1 MIEITTNKPLV
12 EAVTPNQDAVRD
24 SVNPQAGLRDLGD
37 ALGKATQFL
46 EGIRRDNAFAT
57 ANTRYTEL
65 SFKAVQDFHDF
76 TNSLDTRDS
85 LQAGDKIKEY
95 VDGRIR
101 SAYDRFLSSISHRD
115 VRKKF
120 QAQVEHDI
128 RDYHTK
134 GVDIQIGAT
143 QRAQEDNLNMTVGLA
158 AAHVLHDPSNE
169 NYFQRVQ
176 SITDHIHSLPIDLR
190 LKQKLLSEAK
200 EKLNTNQIIGAHKR
214 NPQVFENFIRAF
226 YKKGHT
232 PKDSTSLSDVSSSAR
247 ERSLEIVED
256 VSKSIGLAG
265 WDRLD
270 DTKRRHLLE
279 HLLSR
284 DNALNTKLRT
294 KTQAQARRIDAQL
307 NQGITV
313 KPSELISLEDYT
325 QAYGVDQGTELYN
338 LQQLKFAAAPDV
350 ARIKLMSTS
359 EAKEFF
365 QKVDDD
371 YASNPSLSLASTIMA
386 TKYKEMLEKSH
397 RQSMKELN
405 QDAISWGIKHKQID
419 PLRFDTEES
428 FADSLSQR
436 AGFVKKIKD
445 DHNLTTSHFNKTE
458 ENQLRT
464 QLVKRPTSEAVD
476 LIRGAYNTL
485 SDSDKEGVRSSFA
498 HIEDNGLSAVVRL
511 SSEFSDDAKNASM
524 VVLDGMK
531 HKKDIETRY
540 NTDHKSNKFDTLYA
554 SYINKPLTNLERSTV
569 GGDFIKDKEAIKLY
583 ILGDMKNT
591 GNYTLNGKRVEDAM
605 RMVLGNTPVSYNGS
619 TLMPPRGMN
628 KDNFLDCLWYATK
641 DTGEYDPYKAK
652 YMNVGSGKYMIIK
665 NGNQKVDKEGKTIII
680 NVEDVKLDER
690 RSRNIMYYE
699 HQIFNEHAP

>member
-1 MIEITTNKPLV
+1 
-12 EAVTPNQDAVRD
+12 
-24 SVNPQAGLRDLGD
+24 NPQAGLRDLGD

-176 SITDHIHSLPIDLR
+176 SITDHIDSLPIDLR

>member
-1 MIEITTNKPLV
+1 M
-12 EAVTPNQDAVRD
+12 RD

-176 SITDHIHSLPIDLR
+176 SITDHIDSLPIDLR

-583 ILGDMKNT
+583 ILG
-591 GNYTLNGKRVEDAM
+591 
-605 RMVLGNTPVSYNGS
+605 
-619 TLMPPRGMN
+619 
-628 KDNFLDCLWYATK
+628 
-641 DTGEYDPYKAK
+641 
-652 YMNVGSGKYMIIK
+652 
-665 NGNQKVDKEGKTIII
+665 
-680 NVEDVKLDER
+680 
-690 RSRNIMYYE
+690 
-699 HQIFNEHAP
+699 

>member
-24 SVNPQAGLRDLGD
+24 SVNPQAGLHDLGD

-176 SITDHIHSLPIDLR
+176 SITDHINSLPIN
-190 LKQKLLSEAK
+190 LKLKHKLLSEAQ
-200 EKLNTNQIIGAHKR
+200 EKLNTNQIIGAHAR
-214 NPQVFENFIRAF
+214 DPRVFENFMRAF
-226 YKKGHT
+226 YKKGHP
-232 PKDSTSLSDVSSSAR
+232 PKDSTSLSDVSDSAR
-247 ERSLEIVED
+247 ERSLEVVED
-256 VSKSIGLAG
+256 VSKAIGLAG

-270 DTKRRHLLE
+270 DTKRRRLLE

-405 QDAISWGIKHKQID
+405 QDAISWGIKYKQID

-428 FADSLSQR
+428 FADSLRQR

-445 DHNLTTSHFNKTE
+445 DYNLTTSHFNKTE

-464 QLVKRPTSEAVD
+464 QLVKRPASESVD

-511 SSEFSDDAKNASM
+511 SSEFSDDAKNAAM
-524 VVLDGMK
+524 VILSGMK
-531 HKKDIETRY
+531 HQKDTETRY
-540 NTDHKSNKFDTLYA
+540 NSDHKSNKFDTLYA

-641 DTGEYDPYKAK
+641 DTGEYDPYTIK

-665 NGNQKVDKEGKTIII
+665 NGNPKVDKEGKTIII
-680 NVEDVKLDER
+680 NVEDVNRDER
-690 RSRNIMYYE
+690 RESTIRHYE

>member
-176 SITDHIHSLPIDLR
+176 SITDHIDSLPIDLR

-583 ILGDMKNT
+583 ILGDM
-591 GNYTLNGKRVEDAM
+591 E
-605 RMVLGNTPVSYNGS
+605 
-619 TLMPPRGMN
+619 
-628 KDNFLDCLWYATK
+628 
-641 DTGEYDPYKAK
+641 K
-652 YMNVGSGKYMIIK
+652 YR
-665 NGNQKVDKEGKTIII
+665 Q
-680 NVEDVKLDER
+680 L
-690 RSRNIMYYE
+690 
-699 HQIFNEHAP
+699 HP